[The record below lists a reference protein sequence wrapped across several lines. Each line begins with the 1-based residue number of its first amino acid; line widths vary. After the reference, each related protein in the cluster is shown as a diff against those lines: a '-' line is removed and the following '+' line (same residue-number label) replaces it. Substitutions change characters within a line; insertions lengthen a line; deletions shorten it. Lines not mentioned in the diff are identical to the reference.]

1 MVDTTSGLIPVN
13 TGFTLKSCRTCPA
26 SILVSSEI
34 RLLILIL
41 FFLECLIKNK
51 CRLMIQELSCRNYLC
66 PL

>member
-13 TGFTLKSCRTCPA
+13 TGFTLKSCPS

>member
-13 TGFTLKSCRTCPA
+13 TGFTLKSCPA

-41 FFLECLIKNK
+41 FFLEFLIKNK